1 MPGGKTIVM
10 NAIAYMKT
18 RFNIDPLKVFIG
30 GYSGGGD
37 MAYYVAFSDSRT
49 FAGVIAENT
58 NPWRDNPFRNSP
70 GAAFSANA
78 SGWKFNVAHLY
89 HTNDENYTKAE
100 TENALDTMRDNGYPV
115 NRSKQPGSHSDVNT
129 ASDLRAWF
137 PHWIQSADWEAPD
150 SLPMLDLVGE
160 LLNPI
165 GSLRGCIAL
174 TADFEAI
181 DHCLEFVKDDL
192 ASLRH
197 NDARKLAEFFFF
209 VTRNKIEVNFRP
221 RPIPSNT
228 IRAQFPPAGSHL
240 TRGSIITLDHGP

>member
-1 MPGGKTIVM
+1 VVLGWAWWAVDDNT
-10 NAIAYMKT
+10 
-18 RFNIDPLKVFIG
+18 
-30 GYSGGGD
+30 
-37 MAYYVAFSDSRT
+37 VAAWGTDFFHWSL
-49 FAGVIAENT
+49 VKEET
-58 NPWRDNPFRNSP
+58 NNVNSQ
-70 GAAFSANA
+70 FMD
-78 SGWKFNVAHLY
+78 LI
-89 HTNDENYTKAE
+89 
-100 TENALDTMRDNGYPV
+100 
-115 NRSKQPGSHSDVNT
+115 QGSLVT
-129 ASDLRAWF
+129 
-137 PHWIQSADWEAPD
+137 D

-165 GSLRGCIAL
+165 GSLHGCIAL

-197 NDARKLAEFFFF
+197 NDARKLAELFFF
-209 VTRNKIEVNFRP
+209 VTRNKIGFNFRP